1 MAIRFKSR
9 RIDFDATA
17 GRTQVESIT
26 VPFTGTVRS
35 AEAALRGFDVTYNNG
50 DHELLRQRIDL
61 DVQHNSN
68 SVTVTASLLLRD
80 NSGNIDDPFS
90 GHVECLIIADVV

>member
-1 MAIRFKSR
+1 MAIRFTSR
-9 RIDFDATA
+9 RIDFDPTV
-17 GRTQVESIT
+17 GRTQVERIT

-35 AEAALRGFDVTYNNG
+35 AGAALKGFDVTYNNG
-50 DHELLRQRIDL
+50 DHELLREVIDL
-61 DVQHNSN
+61 NVEHDTN

-80 NSGNIDDPFS
+80 SSGNIDDPFS